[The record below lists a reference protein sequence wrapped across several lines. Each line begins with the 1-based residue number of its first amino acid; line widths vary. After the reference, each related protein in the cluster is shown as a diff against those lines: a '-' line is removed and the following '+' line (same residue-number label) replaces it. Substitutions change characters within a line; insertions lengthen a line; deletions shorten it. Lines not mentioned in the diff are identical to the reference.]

1 MSPQSAICSPQQQ
14 LFCQLFVAL
23 VALVALVSIVS
34 IVSVVSVV
42 SVVMSRRGALVPEA
56 EATAV
61 FPGTGMVKGGL
72 SEVLK
77 L

>member
-23 VALVALVSIVS
+23 VALVALVS
-34 IVSVVSVV
+34 VV
-42 SVVMSRRGALVPEA
+42 SVVMSRRGALVPQV
-56 EATAV
+56 EATGV
-61 FPGTGMVKGGL
+61 LPGTGMVKGGL

>member
-1 MSPQSAICSPQQQ
+1 
-14 LFCQLFVAL
+14 
-23 VALVALVSIVS
+23 
-34 IVSVVSVV
+34 
-42 SVVMSRRGALVPEA
+42 MSRRGALVPEA

>member
-1 MSPQSAICSPQQQ
+1 
-14 LFCQLFVAL
+14 
-23 VALVALVSIVS
+23 
-34 IVSVVSVV
+34 
-42 SVVMSRRGALVPEA
+42 MSRRGTLVPEV